1 MPKSI
6 TVYFLLKGMLLF
18 KHGDGSLLN
27 MMIVLFRNLDVAL
40 RNRDLCSSSKC
51 GVPLKIGIAL
61 QIHFSLVNMVRSGQ
75 VQKRIVFP

>member
-1 MPKSI
+1 
-6 TVYFLLKGMLLF
+6 
-18 KHGDGSLLN
+18 
-27 MMIVLFRNLDVAL
+27 MMIDLFRNLDVAL
-40 RNRDLCSSSKC
+40 RNRDRCSSSKC